1 MMNAPINY
9 TVIEHDG
16 KPVKVLVDYA
26 QFLELLEKAGAEAT
40 IPHAVV
46 KEVYGKNALTAAAAW
61 RRYRAMSQR
70 EVAKAMGI
78 SQSGYQQ
85 IEKSTGNLRKATKK
99 KLAAA
104 FHIAL
109 DQLDV

>member
-1 MMNAPINY
+1 M
-9 TVIEHDG
+9 IEHDV
-16 KPVKVLVDYA
+16 KPVKGLFDTA
-26 QFLELLEKAGAEAT
+26 TFLYFLANTGAEAT
-40 IPHAVV
+40 NLSCVV